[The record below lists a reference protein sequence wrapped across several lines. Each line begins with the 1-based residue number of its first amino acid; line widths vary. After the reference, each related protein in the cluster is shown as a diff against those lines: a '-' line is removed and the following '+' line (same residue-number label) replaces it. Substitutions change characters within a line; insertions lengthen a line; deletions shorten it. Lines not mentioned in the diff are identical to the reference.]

1 MERKRP
7 VPGAFYRHFK
17 GNIYQVRELA
27 KHSETGEEMVVYQ
40 GMYPPFQVWVRP
52 LSMFLDRVDH
62 EKYPECHQQYRFEP
76 IVFQNTL
83 QQDMIRES
91 GSNSGTDTVAGQE
104 TNRMSVQKTGQS
116 ISEDKVQKQLQKAEG
131 AGETARE
138 QKQLQGM
145 DSAIKPVSDG
155 ELREI
160 LINDQGEKL
169 LTGRMADEEVARR
182 GFLALLDAETYR
194 EKRQILVGLREY
206 LNELY
211 LNNLAAALDIVL
223 EEGSSQ
229 EHYDTLLHCLETY
242 EKYEGGR
249 LRR

>member
-1 MERKRP
+1 M
-7 VPGAFYRHFK
+7 PGDFYRHFK
-17 GNIYQVRELA
+17 GKIYQIRELA
-27 KHSETGEEMVVYQ
+27 KHSETGEDMVVYQ

-52 LSMFLDRVDH
+52 LSMFLDSVDH
-62 EKYPECHQQYRFEP
+62 EKYPECRQQYRFEEV
-76 IVFQNTL
+76 VFQNTL
-83 QQDMIRES
+83 QQDVI
-91 GSNSGTDTVAGQE
+91 QE
-104 TNRMSVQKTGQS
+104 RGADSRINATSSQKTDQEIVPKTEQSVS
-116 ISEDKVQKQLQKAEG
+116 ISDQ
-131 AGETARE
+131 
-138 QKQLQGM
+138 
-145 DSAIKPVSDG
+145 
-155 ELREI
+155 ELRKI

-169 LTGRMADEEVARR
+169 LTGRMTDEEIARR
-182 GFLALLDAETYR
+182 GFLALLDADTYR
-194 EKRQILVGLREY
+194 EKRQILVGLRGY

>member
-1 MERKRP
+1 M
-7 VPGAFYRHFK
+7 PGDFYRHFK
-17 GNIYQVRELA
+17 GTIYQIRELA

-62 EKYPECHQQYRFEP
+62 EKYPECRQQYRFEEV
-76 IVFQNTL
+76 VFQNTL
-83 QQDMIRES
+83 QQDVIQERGADS
-91 GSNSGTDTVAGQE
+91 GINATSS
-104 TNRMSVQKTGQS
+104 QKTDQEIVPKTEQSVS
-116 ISEDKVQKQLQKAEG
+116 ISDQ
-131 AGETARE
+131 
-138 QKQLQGM
+138 
-145 DSAIKPVSDG
+145 
-155 ELREI
+155 ELRKI

-169 LTGRMADEEVARR
+169 LTGRMSDEEIARR

>member
-7 VPGAFYRHFK
+7 VPGMFYRHFK
-17 GNIYQVRELA
+17 GNIYQIRELA
-27 KHSETGEEMVVYQ
+27 KDSETEEDMVIYQ

-52 LSMFLDRVDH
+52 LSMFLDRVDQD
-62 EKYPECHQQYRFEP
+62 KYPECRQQYRFESV
-76 IVFQNTL
+76 VFQNTS
-83 QQDMIRES
+83 QRDVMQES
-91 GSNSGTDTVAGQE
+91 GVANTTDSVSRQE
-104 TNRMSVQKTGQS
+104 M
-116 ISEDKVQKQLQKAEG
+116 E
-131 AGETARE
+131 
-138 QKQLQGM
+138 M
-145 DSAIKPVSDG
+145 DSAAEPVSDR
-155 ELREI
+155 ELRKI
-160 LINDQGEKL
+160 LMNDQGEKL
-169 LTGRMADEEVARR
+169 LTGRMADEEIARR
-182 GFLALLDAETYR
+182 GFLALLDADTYR

>member
-7 VPGAFYRHFK
+7 VPGMFYRHFK
-17 GNIYQVRELA
+17 GNIYQIRELA
-27 KHSETGEEMVVYQ
+27 KDSETEEDMVIYQ

-62 EKYPECHQQYRFEP
+62 EQYPECRQQYRFESV
-76 IVFQNTL
+76 VFQNTS
-83 QQDMIRES
+83 QRDVMQES
-91 GSNSGTDTVAGQE
+91 GVANTTDSVNRQE
-104 TNRMSVQKTGQS
+104 M
-116 ISEDKVQKQLQKAEG
+116 DPAAE
-131 AGETARE
+131 
-138 QKQLQGM
+138 
-145 DSAIKPVSDG
+145 PVSDR
-155 ELREI
+155 ELRKI
-160 LINDQGEKL
+160 LMNDQGEKL
-169 LTGRMADEEVARR
+169 LTGRMTDEEIARR
-182 GFLALLDAETYR
+182 GFLALLDADTYR

>member
-7 VPGAFYRHFK
+7 VPGMFYRHFK
-17 GNIYQVRELA
+17 GNIYQIRELA
-27 KHSETGEEMVVYQ
+27 KDSETEEDMVIYQ

-52 LSMFLDRVDH
+52 LSMFLDRVDQD
-62 EKYPECHQQYRFEP
+62 KYPDCRQQYRFESV
-76 IVFQNTL
+76 VFQNTS
-83 QQDMIRES
+83 QQDVIQES
-91 GSNSGTDTVAGQE
+91 VVDNTTDSVSRQE
-104 TNRMSVQKTGQS
+104 
-116 ISEDKVQKQLQKAEG
+116 
-131 AGETARE
+131 
-138 QKQLQGM
+138 M
-145 DSAIKPVSDG
+145 DSAAEPVSDW

-169 LTGRMADEEVARR
+169 LTGRMTDEEIARR
-182 GFLALLDAETYR
+182 GFLALLDADTYR

>member
-7 VPGAFYRHFK
+7 VPGMFYRHFK
-17 GNIYQVRELA
+17 GNIYQIRELA
-27 KHSETGEEMVVYQ
+27 KDSETEEDMVIYQ

-62 EKYPECHQQYRFEP
+62 EKYPECRQQYRFESV
-76 IVFQNTL
+76 VFQNTS
-83 QQDMIRES
+83 QRDVVQES
-91 GSNSGTDTVAGQE
+91 GVANTTDSVNRQE
-104 TNRMSVQKTGQS
+104 
-116 ISEDKVQKQLQKAEG
+116 
-131 AGETARE
+131 
-138 QKQLQGM
+138 M
-145 DSAIKPVSDG
+145 DSAAEPVSDR
-155 ELREI
+155 ELRKI
-160 LINDQGEKL
+160 LMNDQGEKL
-169 LTGRMADEEVARR
+169 LTGRMSDEEIARR

>member
-1 MERKRP
+1 M
-7 VPGAFYRHFK
+7 PGDFYRHFK
-17 GNIYQVRELA
+17 GKIYQIRELA
-27 KHSETGEEMVVYQ
+27 KHSETGEDMVVYQ

-52 LSMFLDRVDH
+52 LSMFLDSVDH
-62 EKYPECHQQYRFEP
+62 EKYPECRQQYRFEEV
-76 IVFQNTL
+76 VFQNTL
-83 QQDMIRES
+83 QQDVM
-91 GSNSGTDTVAGQE
+91 QE
-104 TNRMSVQKTGQS
+104 RGADSKINATSSQKTDQEIVPKTEQSVS
-116 ISEDKVQKQLQKAEG
+116 ISDQ
-131 AGETARE
+131 
-138 QKQLQGM
+138 
-145 DSAIKPVSDG
+145 
-155 ELREI
+155 ELRKI

-169 LTGRMADEEVARR
+169 LTGRMSDEEIARR
-182 GFLALLDAETYR
+182 GFLALLDADTYR

>member
-1 MERKRP
+1 MNQNRP

-17 GNIYQVRELA
+17 GNIYQVRTIA
-27 KHSETGEEMVVYQ
+27 KHSESGEEMVVYQ
-40 GMYPPFQVWVRP
+40 AMYPPFETWVRP
-52 LSMFLDRVDH
+52 LSMFTDRLDRTR
-62 EKYPECHQQYRFEP
+62 YPEAAQEYRFVE
-76 IVFQNTL
+76 VRFQKEDGGSVLRSQNKSVPENGQT
-83 QQDMIRES
+83 DS
-91 GSNSGTDTVAGQE
+91 G
-104 TNRMSVQKTGQS
+104 
-116 ISEDKVQKQLQKAEG
+116 QLQESSRKEMMAE
-131 AGETARE
+131 
-138 QKQLQGM
+138 
-145 DSAIKPVSDG
+145 PVSDE

-160 LINDQGEKL
+160 LINDQGEKR
-169 LTGRMADEEVARR
+169 LTGRMPEEEIARR

-194 EKRQILVGLREY
+194 EKRQILTGMSDY
-206 LNELY
+206 INELY

>member
-1 MERKRP
+1 MERKKP
-7 VPGAFYRHFK
+7 VPGMFYRHFK
-17 GNIYQVRELA
+17 GNIYQIRELA
-27 KHSETGEEMVVYQ
+27 KDSETEEDMVIYQ

-52 LSMFLDRVDH
+52 LSMFLDRVDQD
-62 EKYPECHQQYRFEP
+62 KYPDCRQQYRFESV
-76 IVFQNTL
+76 VFQNTS
-83 QQDMIRES
+83 QQDVMQES
-91 GSNSGTDTVAGQE
+91 VVDNTTDSVSRQE
-104 TNRMSVQKTGQS
+104 
-116 ISEDKVQKQLQKAEG
+116 
-131 AGETARE
+131 
-138 QKQLQGM
+138 M
-145 DSAIKPVSDG
+145 DSAAELVSDR

-169 LTGRMADEEVARR
+169 LTGRMTDEEIARR
-182 GFLALLDAETYR
+182 GFLALLDADTYR

>member
-1 MERKRP
+1 MERKKP
-7 VPGAFYRHFK
+7 VPGMFYRHFK
-17 GNIYQVRELA
+17 GNIYQIRELA
-27 KHSETGEEMVVYQ
+27 KESETEEDMVIYQ

-52 LSMFLDRVDH
+52 LSMFLDRVDKD
-62 EKYPECHQQYRFEP
+62 KYPDCRQQYRFESV
-76 IVFQNTL
+76 VFQNTS
-83 QQDMIRES
+83 QQDVMQES
-91 GSNSGTDTVAGQE
+91 VVDNTTDSVSRQE
-104 TNRMSVQKTGQS
+104 
-116 ISEDKVQKQLQKAEG
+116 
-131 AGETARE
+131 
-138 QKQLQGM
+138 M
-145 DSAIKPVSDG
+145 DSAAELVSDR

-169 LTGRMADEEVARR
+169 LTDRMTDEEIARR
-182 GFLALLDAETYR
+182 GFLALLDADTYR

-211 LNNLAAALDIVL
+211 LNNLAAAMDIVL

>member
-1 MERKRP
+1 M
-7 VPGAFYRHFK
+7 PGDFYRHFK
-17 GNIYQVRELA
+17 GKIYQIRELA
-27 KHSETGEEMVVYQ
+27 KHSETGEDMVVYQ

-52 LSMFLDRVDH
+52 LSMFLDSVDH
-62 EKYPECHQQYRFEP
+62 EKYPECRQQYRFEEV
-76 IVFQNTL
+76 VFQNTL
-83 QQDMIRES
+83 QQDVIQERGVDSRINATS
-91 GSNSGTDTVAGQE
+91 G
-104 TNRMSVQKTGQS
+104 QKTDQEIVPKTEQSVS
-116 ISEDKVQKQLQKAEG
+116 ISDQ
-131 AGETARE
+131 
-138 QKQLQGM
+138 
-145 DSAIKPVSDG
+145 
-155 ELREI
+155 ELRKI
-160 LINDQGEKL
+160 LMNDQGEKL
-169 LTGRMADEEVARR
+169 LTGRMSDEEIARR
-182 GFLALLDAETYR
+182 GFLALLDADTYR

>member
-7 VPGAFYRHFK
+7 VPGMFYRHFK
-17 GNIYQVRELA
+17 GNIYQIRELA
-27 KHSETGEEMVVYQ
+27 KDSETAEDMVIYQ

-52 LSMFLDRVDH
+52 LSMFLDRVDQD
-62 EKYPECHQQYRFEP
+62 KYPECRQQYRFESV
-76 IVFQNTL
+76 VFQNTS
-83 QQDMIRES
+83 QRDVMQES
-91 GSNSGTDTVAGQE
+91 GVANTTDSVSRQE
-104 TNRMSVQKTGQS
+104 M
-116 ISEDKVQKQLQKAEG
+116 DPAAE
-131 AGETARE
+131 
-138 QKQLQGM
+138 L
-145 DSAIKPVSDG
+145 VSDR
-155 ELREI
+155 ELRKI
-160 LINDQGEKL
+160 LMNDQGEKL
-169 LTGRMADEEVARR
+169 LTGRMADEEIARR
-182 GFLALLDAETYR
+182 GFLALLDADTYR

>member
-7 VPGAFYRHFK
+7 VPGMFYRHFK
-17 GNIYQVRELA
+17 GNIYQIRELA
-27 KHSETGEEMVVYQ
+27 KDSETEEDMVIYQ

-52 LSMFLDRVDH
+52 LSMFLDRVDQD
-62 EKYPECHQQYRFEP
+62 KYPECRQQYRFESV
-76 IVFQNTL
+76 VFQNTS
-83 QQDMIRES
+83 QRDVMQES
-91 GSNSGTDTVAGQE
+91 GVDNKTDSVSRQE
-104 TNRMSVQKTGQS
+104 M
-116 ISEDKVQKQLQKAEG
+116 DPAAE
-131 AGETARE
+131 
-138 QKQLQGM
+138 
-145 DSAIKPVSDG
+145 PVSDR
-155 ELREI
+155 ELRKI
-160 LINDQGEKL
+160 LMNDQGEKL
-169 LTGRMADEEVARR
+169 LTGRMADEEIARR

>member
-1 MERKRP
+1 M
-7 VPGAFYRHFK
+7 PGDFYRHFK
-17 GNIYQVRELA
+17 GKIYQIRELA
-27 KHSETGEEMVVYQ
+27 KHSETGEDMVVYQ

-52 LSMFLDRVDH
+52 LSMFLDSVDH
-62 EKYPECHQQYRFEP
+62 EKYSECRQQYRFEEV
-76 IVFQNTL
+76 VFQNTL
-83 QQDMIRES
+83 QQDVIQERGADSRINATS
-91 GSNSGTDTVAGQE
+91 G
-104 TNRMSVQKTGQS
+104 QKTDQEIVPKTEQSVS
-116 ISEDKVQKQLQKAEG
+116 ISDQ
-131 AGETARE
+131 
-138 QKQLQGM
+138 
-145 DSAIKPVSDG
+145 
-155 ELREI
+155 ELRKI

-169 LTGRMADEEVARR
+169 LTCRMTDEEIARR
-182 GFLALLDAETYR
+182 GFLALLDADTYR

>member
-1 MERKRP
+1 M
-7 VPGAFYRHFK
+7 PGDFYRHFK
-17 GNIYQVRELA
+17 GKIYQIRELA
-27 KHSETGEEMVVYQ
+27 KHSETGEDMVVYQ

-52 LSMFLDRVDH
+52 LSMFLDSVDH
-62 EKYPECHQQYRFEP
+62 EKYPECRQQYRFEEV
-76 IVFQNTL
+76 VFQNTL
-83 QQDMIRES
+83 QQDVIQERGADSRINATS
-91 GSNSGTDTVAGQE
+91 G
-104 TNRMSVQKTGQS
+104 QKTDQEIVPKTEQSVS
-116 ISEDKVQKQLQKAEG
+116 ISDQ
-131 AGETARE
+131 
-138 QKQLQGM
+138 
-145 DSAIKPVSDG
+145 
-155 ELREI
+155 ELRKI

-169 LTGRMADEEVARR
+169 LTGRMTDEEIARR

-194 EKRQILVGLREY
+194 EKRLLVGLREY

>member
-7 VPGAFYRHFK
+7 VPGMFYRHFK

-27 KHSETGEEMVVYQ
+27 KHFETGEDMVVYQ
-40 GMYPPFQVWVRP
+40 GMYSPFQVWVRP

-62 EKYPECHQQYRFEP
+62 EKYPECRQQYRFEEV
-76 IVFQNTL
+76 VFQNTL
-83 QQDMIRES
+83 RQDVMQERGKDGRTDSVSGQQMEEASVRKMVQN
-91 GSNSGTDTVAGQE
+91 NSE
-104 TNRMSVQKTGQS
+104 LK
-116 ISEDKVQKQLQKAEG
+116 
-131 AGETARE
+131 E
-138 QKQLQGM
+138 QKQIQKVE
-145 DSAIKPVSDG
+145 AAVTISDQ

-169 LTGRMADEEVARR
+169 LTGKMADEEIARR

-206 LNELY
+206 INELY

>member
-1 MERKRP
+1 M
-7 VPGAFYRHFK
+7 PGDFYRHFK
-17 GNIYQVRELA
+17 GKIYQIRELA
-27 KHSETGEEMVVYQ
+27 KHSETGEDMVVYQ

-52 LSMFLDRVDH
+52 LSMFLDSVDH
-62 EKYPECHQQYRFEP
+62 EKYPECRQQYRFEEV
-76 IVFQNTL
+76 VFQNTL
-83 QQDMIRES
+83 QQDVIQERGADSRINATS
-91 GSNSGTDTVAGQE
+91 G
-104 TNRMSVQKTGQS
+104 QKTDQEIVPKTEQSVS
-116 ISEDKVQKQLQKAEG
+116 ISDQ
-131 AGETARE
+131 
-138 QKQLQGM
+138 
-145 DSAIKPVSDG
+145 
-155 ELREI
+155 ELRKI

-169 LTGRMADEEVARR
+169 LTGRMTDEEIARR
-182 GFLALLDAETYR
+182 GFLALLDADTYR

>member
-1 MERKRP
+1 M
-7 VPGAFYRHFK
+7 PGDFYRHFK
-17 GNIYQVRELA
+17 GKIYQIRELA
-27 KHSETGEEMVVYQ
+27 KHSETGEDMVVYQ

-52 LSMFLDRVDH
+52 LSMFLDSVDH
-62 EKYPECHQQYRFEP
+62 EKYPECRQQYRFEEV
-76 IVFQNTL
+76 VFQNTL
-83 QQDMIRES
+83 QQDVIQERGADSRINATS
-91 GSNSGTDTVAGQE
+91 G
-104 TNRMSVQKTGQS
+104 QKTDQEIVPKTEQSVS
-116 ISEDKVQKQLQKAEG
+116 ISDQ
-131 AGETARE
+131 
-138 QKQLQGM
+138 
-145 DSAIKPVSDG
+145 
-155 ELREI
+155 ELRKI

-169 LTGRMADEEVARR
+169 LTGRMSDEEIARR

>member
-1 MERKRP
+1 M
-7 VPGAFYRHFK
+7 PGDFYRHFK
-17 GNIYQVRELA
+17 GKIYQIRELA
-27 KHSETGEEMVVYQ
+27 KHSETGEDMVVYQ

-52 LSMFLDRVDH
+52 LSMFLDSVDH
-62 EKYPECHQQYRFEP
+62 EKYPECRQQYRFEEV
-76 IVFQNTL
+76 VFQNTL
-83 QQDMIRES
+83 QQDVIQERGVDS
-91 GSNSGTDTVAGQE
+91 GINATSS
-104 TNRMSVQKTGQS
+104 QKTDQEIVPKTEQSVS
-116 ISEDKVQKQLQKAEG
+116 ISDQ
-131 AGETARE
+131 
-138 QKQLQGM
+138 
-145 DSAIKPVSDG
+145 
-155 ELREI
+155 ELRKI

-169 LTGRMADEEVARR
+169 LTGRMSDEEIARR

-223 EEGSSQ
+223 EEGSNQ